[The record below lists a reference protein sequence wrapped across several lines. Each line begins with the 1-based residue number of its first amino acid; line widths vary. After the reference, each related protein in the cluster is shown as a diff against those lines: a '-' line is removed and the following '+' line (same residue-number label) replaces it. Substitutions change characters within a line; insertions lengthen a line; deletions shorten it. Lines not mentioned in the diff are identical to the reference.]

1 MIHAFI
7 MWIKDVGQ
15 WARNQ
20 EFVYGDE
27 LVAFCFLFLVT
38 GIVITGIITLA
49 WFTTVGKILVGV
61 LLAMFFIFIY
71 CKYNDS
77 QDTD

>member
-1 MIHAFI
+1 MFCAFI
-7 MWIKDVGQ
+7 KWLKDVGQ

-20 EFVYGDE
+20 EFDYGDE

-61 LLAMFFIFIY
+61 LFAMFLIFIN
-71 CKYNDS
+71 CKYSDS